1 MSTEQ
6 YLITVTYGSKVW
18 QLPVRIACQG
28 SFFKISVDIE
38 GMEVCFARDDHDGL
52 RPLNHQDDFDPQF
65 LYLVGKEVLR
75 QRPVYNLN

>member
-6 YLITVTYGSKVW
+6 YLVTITYGSKVW
-18 QLPVRIACQG
+18 QLPVRIARR
-28 SFFKISVDIE
+28 SAFSKISVDIE

-65 LYLVGKEVLR
+65 LYLVGKEVLL
-75 QRPVYNLN
+75 QRPVCNLN